1 MKAVRIIRGQ
11 PLAPFGDVPGALP
24 VLNTPLATVQ
34 EEALAAAGLELVDE
48 APAGEPHLVF
58 SDRTWFSAECV
69 RRLLAAGPGRLC
81 VDDPAFLATTGPLQ
95 ELPRP
100 GLYELAVHPGD
111 GRPFDE
117 IDSVVVDLGLTTADP
132 PVTHPKLAHVVR
144 PLRLGLALV
153 HQIDHWTHLLRVN
166 HLALALLG
174 LELKDAF
181 DRAPWWRKAGQALG
195 VLARARSVQP
205 EAIGAALT
213 VRGGGARVHPTAV
226 VEASQLGPDVEI
238 GAFAVVRGCIVGAG
252 TRIEEHT
259 TALGSVFGTRC
270 ILSRYAMANLCVL
283 QDEAQLSTGG
293 GWQFSLVGKRAFVA
307 WGATGLDLSFGRPI
321 QVEHNGERVSTE
333 HHLLGV
339 CVGHDA
345 VLANN
350 VRLHHGVAVPN
361 GAFVVAHADDLLRY
375 PGRPEGNGPFVV
387 EGGRLVP
394 IRRRKD

>member
-11 PLAPFGDVPGALP
+11 PVAPFGDVPGSLP
-24 VLNTPLATVQ
+24 VLNTPLASVQ
-34 EEALAAAGLELVDE
+34 EAALSAAGLELVDS
-48 APAGEPHLVF
+48 APPGEPYLVF
-58 SDRTWFSAECV
+58 SDRTWFSAECL

-81 VDDPAFLATTGPLQ
+81 VDDPEFLATTSPLQ
-95 ELPRP
+95 ELSQP

-111 GRPFDE
+111 GRPFE
-117 IDSVVVDLGLTTADP
+117 AIEPVVVDLGLTTAEP
-132 PVTHPKLAHVVR
+132 PVTHPKLVHAVR
-144 PLRLGLALV
+144 PLRLGLAMV

-174 LELKDAF
+174 LELKEGF
-181 DRAPWWRKAGQALG
+181 DRAPWWKKAGQALG
-195 VLARARSVQP
+195 VLARARSVRP

-213 VRGGGARVHPTAV
+213 VRGNGARIHPTAV

-238 GAFAVVRGCIVGAG
+238 GAYAVVRGCIVGAG

-259 TALGSVFGTRC
+259 TALGSVFGARC

-283 QDEAQLSTGG
+283 LDEAQLSTGG
-293 GWQFSLVGKRAFVA
+293 GWQFSLVGRQAFVA

-321 QVEHNGERVSTE
+321 RVEHRGETVSTE

-339 CVGHDA
+339 CIGHGA
-345 VLANN
+345 VIANN

-375 PGRPEGNGPFVV
+375 PKTPEGNGPWVV
-387 EGGRLVP
+387 KDGRLVP
-394 IRRRKD
+394 LPRRKA